1 MSLAATAENVT
12 QEPKLTPAM
21 IERRKRA
28 LIRKF
33 TLLQQM
39 SSGRYASVSI
49 QGKHA
54 GTTGKTTVLP
64 LGNFEDPEYLDMLEG
79 MSDHESGHMEHTDFS
94 VWYGIKPIPLLKT
107 LTNIFEDI
115 RIEALV
121 GAKFAGAKTNLI
133 RLVQIAIKRGLFS
146 APSNQDDLAVM
157 VQKYILYTGRYKH
170 LHQFA
175 LKEYADEAGFVLSQA
190 LPNAF
195 PSIEAVVSS
204 CSNALSTA
212 DALYYAE
219 QILKILKQEVKDQQ
233 EEQQQQEQQQNSQS
247 PESEEES
254 DEEQQSEPG
263 ESGDTDESESGEDE
277 ENKDDESQS
286 GSSESDNDEEN
297 ESESNDTE
305 PGDSNESEEESD
317 ENADEKDGDQSGDSD
332 SSDENFDDHETDE
345 SSGSGGNS
353 DEENED
359 EEGDQTGDSESESNS
374 DENQADDSSNSE
386 NSNDESNDES
396 ADQNDDSPEGDDSE
410 DSQSQDADNSNQ
422 YSLGVE
428 EIEKALSAEE
438 DDLLEDMHEAI
449 AKAMEEKAEEYEE
462 EYQEEHGEA
471 YARPSLGFS
480 NRKSPNTS
488 GMPSW
493 IPQAKS
499 LSQRVKQVLYSIM
512 YDRNRVKRNYDNT
525 GTDLCASTL
534 WGVKAGNSRVFKT
547 ETTSKSPN
555 TAFSIL
561 VDKSGSMNGEEMVM
575 ANTAAFA
582 IAQAL
587 EFIKGAACEVLYYP
601 YADVNGGHNHVA
613 KGFNERINA
622 VQNHSFNVHA
632 DNGTPT
638 AEAMQG
644 ATSSLALRKE
654 PNKVMFLITDGATSG
669 AGVKAALKECD
680 ILGITVIGIGIKTGV
695 LAGFDNRPFFAIESA
710 QELSNALFTYLK
722 TYYRG

>member
-12 QEPKLTPAM
+12 QQPKLTPAM

-195 PSIEAVVSS
+195 PSIEAVVSN

-233 EEQQQQEQQQNSQS
+233 EEQQQEQQQNSQS
-247 PESEEES
+247 PESEEDS

-277 ENKDDESQS
+277 EN
-286 GSSESDNDEEN
+286 
-297 ESESNDTE
+297 ESESNGTE
-305 PGDSNESEEESD
+305 SGDSNESEEESD
-317 ENADEKDGDQSGDSD
+317 ENTDEKDGDQSGDSD
-332 SSDENFDDHETDE
+332 GSDKNSDDDETDE

-359 EEGDQTGDSESESNS
+359 KEGDQTGDSESESNS
-374 DENQADDSSNSE
+374 DENQAEDSSNSE
-386 NSNDESNDES
+386 NSNDES
-396 ADQNDDSPEGDDSE
+396 ADLNDDSPEGDDSE
-410 DSQSQDADNSNQ
+410 DSQSQDADNSNE

-601 YADVNGGHNHVA
+601 YADVNGAHNHVA

-695 LAGFDNRPFFAIESA
+695 LAGFDNRPFFAIKSA